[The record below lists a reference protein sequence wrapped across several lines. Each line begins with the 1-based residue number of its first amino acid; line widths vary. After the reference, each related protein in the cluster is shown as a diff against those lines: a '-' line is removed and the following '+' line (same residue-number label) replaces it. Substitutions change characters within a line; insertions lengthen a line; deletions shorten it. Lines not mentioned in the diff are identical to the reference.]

1 MFCSSIEIDCNNYDI
16 ALFQDCLQS
25 GFSIVQC
32 VEPWERV
39 NFCVLISD
47 DPAPEA
53 VQTFGCFTGDGAGS
67 QKTNGQAA

>member
-16 ALFQDCLQS
+16 ALFQDCLQP

-53 VQTFGCFTGDGAGS
+53 VQTLAAS
-67 QKTNGQAA
+67 LAMSVRQKTNGQAA